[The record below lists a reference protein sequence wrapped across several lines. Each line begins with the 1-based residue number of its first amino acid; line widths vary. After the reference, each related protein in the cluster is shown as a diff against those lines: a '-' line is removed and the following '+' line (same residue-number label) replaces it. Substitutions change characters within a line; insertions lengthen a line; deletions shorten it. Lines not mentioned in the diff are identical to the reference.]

1 MTEEELVRARE
12 NVKARI
18 VLGLESAGAR
28 MSRLGASVLY
38 GLPLLE
44 IDEIMARID
53 AVSLADL
60 SALVEELWAPEAL
73 SAAGIGPDEAAFTD
87 AVAAGLPG
95 RGAPRGVT
103 RVAVAGAAGRMGQAV
118 CAAVEGADDLVAE
131 RAGRPGAGRRAGGR
145 ARRRRR
151 RRRLHGAGPGAR
163 RTRAR
168 AWRRAS
174 TW

>member
-1 MTEEELVRARE
+1 VREERGLAYSVYSFSAQFTDTGEIGLYVGTRPDNLAQAMEVVGEELGRLRSGGVSEVELVRARE

-38 GLPLLE
+38 GMPLLE

-53 AVSLADL
+53 AVSLSDL

-87 AVAAGLPG
+87 AVAAVCP
-95 RGAPRGVT
+95 
-103 RVAVAGAAGRMGQAV
+103 AAEPL
-118 CAAVEGADDLVAE
+118 AA
-131 RAGRPGAGRRAGGR
+131 
-145 ARRRRR
+145 
-151 RRRLHGAGPGAR
+151 
-163 RTRAR
+163 
-168 AWRRAS
+168 
-174 TW
+174 